1 MLKRM
6 LVRLFV
12 AAASLTAVTATAYAL
27 RPALVETVASAAQQ
41 PQTPAARDQYI
52 PIDQLP
58 ASEQM
63 PSAPFV
69 VAAYSVVWIL
79 AMFYLWTI
87 WRRIG
92 KVEEDMRALA
102 RRQKDAGR

>member
-1 MLKRM
+1 MIKR
-6 LVRLFV
+6 LLAFLFV
-12 AAASLTAVTATAYAL
+12 TAM
-27 RPALVETVASAAQQ
+27 SAATLIAQP
-41 PQTPAARDQYI
+41 PQTPARDQYV

-58 ASEQM
+58 PSEQM

-69 VAAYSVVWIL
+69 VAAYSVVWII
-79 AMFYLWTI
+79 AMLYLWSI

-92 KVEEDMRALA
+92 KVEEDMQALA

>member
-1 MLKRM
+1 MIKRV
-6 LVRLFV
+6 LAFLFV
-12 AAASLTAVTATAYAL
+12 TAMSMATL
-27 RPALVETVASAAQQ
+27 FAQQ
-41 PQTPAARDQYI
+41 PQAPARDQYL

-58 ASEQM
+58 PSEQM

-69 VAAYSVVWIL
+69 VAAYSAVWII
-79 AMFYLWTI
+79 AMLYLWSI

-92 KVEEDMRALA
+92 KVEEDMQVLA

>member
-1 MLKRM
+1 MMKRA
-6 LVRLFV
+6 LAFLFL
-12 AAASLTAVTATAYAL
+12 AALSV
-27 RPALVETVASAAQQ
+27 
-41 PQTPAARDQYI
+41 PAAFAQPPQAPAREQYL

-58 ASEQM
+58 PGEQM

-69 VAAYSVVWIL
+69 IAAYSVVWL
-79 AMFYLWTI
+79 VAMFYAWTI

-92 KVEEDMRALA
+92 KVEDDMQALA

>member
-1 MLKRM
+1 MAKR
-6 LVRLFV
+6 LLSLLFV
-12 AAASLTAVTATAYAL
+12 AAVSATAVFAQ
-27 RPALVETVASAAQQ
+27 PPQQ
-41 PQTPAARDQYI
+41 PAREQYL

-58 ASEQM
+58 PSEQM

-69 VAAYSVVWIL
+69 VAAYSVVWL
-79 AMFYLWTI
+79 VAMFYLWTI

-92 KVEEDMRALA
+92 KVEDDMRALA

>member
-1 MLKRM
+1 MVKR
-6 LVRLFV
+6 VFAFLFV
-12 AAASLTAVTATAYAL
+12 SAISVASLL
-27 RPALVETVASAAQQ
+27 AQP
-41 PQTPAARDQYI
+41 PQSPARDQYV

-58 ASEQM
+58 PNEQM

-69 VAAYSVVWIL
+69 VAAYSLVWII
-79 AMFYLWTI
+79 AMLYLWSI

-92 KVEEDMRALA
+92 KVEADMQVLA

>member
-1 MLKRM
+1 MTKR
-6 LVRLFV
+6 VFAFLFV
-12 AAASLTAVTATAYAL
+12 TAMSMATL
-27 RPALVETVASAAQQ
+27 FAQQ
-41 PQTPAARDQYI
+41 PQAPARDQYV

-58 ASEQM
+58 PSEQM

-69 VAAYSVVWIL
+69 VAAYSAVWII
-79 AMFYLWTI
+79 AMLYLWSI

-92 KVEEDMRALA
+92 KVEADMLVLA

>member
-1 MLKRM
+1 MIKRFISF
-6 LVRLFV
+6 LFV
-12 AAASLTAVTATAYAL
+12 TALGAAAVF
-27 RPALVETVASAAQQ
+27 AQQ
-41 PQTPAARDQYI
+41 PQTPAREQYV

-58 ASEQM
+58 PGEQM

-69 VAAYSVVWIL
+69 VAAYSVVWIV

-87 WRRIG
+87 WKRIG
-92 KVEEDMRALA
+92 KLEDDMQALA